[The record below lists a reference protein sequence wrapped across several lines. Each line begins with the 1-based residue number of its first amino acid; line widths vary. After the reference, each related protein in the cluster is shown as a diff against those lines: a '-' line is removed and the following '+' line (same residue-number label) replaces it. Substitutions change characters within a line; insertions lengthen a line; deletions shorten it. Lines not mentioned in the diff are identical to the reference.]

1 MCYHPGVPR
10 PLHIGLVFDTSLGKQ
25 RSVLRGIMH
34 YAQTRPRWTFVLD
47 DAAGLTRHTLD
58 AMHLEGLIAY
68 VGTQKLADEL
78 LRRRRPVV
86 NVSSLLPGAPFPR
99 VMADHRRIGRMA
111 FDHLRGCGLAHF
123 GFLGHAGHLYS
134 TEREAGFRDGLDQH
148 AARSGPVDEPS
159 HASLKSQRGNGKEP
173 PGARMTYHRHLIP
186 SSTSFLRQARRLAV
200 NSGLIDW
207 LQSLPKPVGVF
218 ASHDIWGV
226 PIVEAC
232 RRGGLRVPDEVAVI
246 GVDNDDLLCL
256 LSRPSLSS
264 VVVADERI
272 GYEAAAL
279 LDRLLRGEK
288 QPTRATLVAPTGV
301 VTRQSSDMLA
311 GGDPDLTAAVRFI
324 RDHAHQPLHVED
336 VLRQVR
342 VSRRSLELKF
352 RTVLRRGIAEE
363 LRRVHLERARQLLAS
378 TSLPVGEVAE
388 RAGFASVY
396 YMSRIFRTQLN
407 QTPTAYRRQFHS

>member
-1 MCYHPGVPR
+1 
-10 PLHIGLVFDTSLGKQ
+10 VFDTSLGKQ

-34 YAQTRPRWTFVLD
+34 YAQSRPCWTFVLN
-47 DAAGLTRHTLD
+47 DAAGLVRHTRD
-58 AMHLEGLIAY
+58 TMRPEGLIAY

-78 LRRRRPVV
+78 QRRRQPVV
-86 NVSSLLPGAPFPR
+86 NVSSLLPRAPFPR

-111 FDHLRGCGLAHF
+111 FDHLRDCGLTHF

-134 TEREAGFRDGLDQH
+134 TEREAGFREGLTRQGDNDDSVDG
-148 AARSGPVDEPS
+148 PS
-159 HASLKSQRGNGKEP
+159 YISSKRQRGDGSEP
-173 PGARMTYHRHLIP
+173 LGVRMTYHRHLIP

-207 LQSLPKPVGVF
+207 LGSLPKPVGVF

-226 PIVEAC
+226 PVVEAC

-246 GVDNDDLLCL
+246 GVDNDDLLCQL
-256 LSRPSLSS
+256 ARPSLSS

-279 LDRLLRGEK
+279 LDRLLRGAK
-288 QPTRATLVAPTGV
+288 QPTQPTLVAPTGV

-311 GGDPDLTAAVRFI
+311 GGDPDLSAAVRFI
-324 RDHAHQPLHVED
+324 RDHAHQPVHVED

-363 LRRVHLERARQLLAS
+363 LRRVHLERARLLLAS
-378 TSLPVGEVAE
+378 TSLSVGQVAE
-388 RAGFASVY
+388 RAGFTSVY
-396 YMSRIFRTQLN
+396 YLSRIFRAQMN
-407 QTPTAYRRQFHS
+407 QTPTAYRRQFHN

>member
-1 MCYHPGVPR
+1 MPQ

-47 DAAGLTRHTLD
+47 DAVGLTRHTLET
-58 AMHLEGLIAY
+58 MHPEGVIAY

-78 LRRRRPVV
+78 QRQRRPVV
-86 NVSSLLPGAPFPR
+86 NVSSLLPRAPFPR

-111 FDHLRGCGLAHF
+111 FDHLRDCGLAHF

-134 TEREAGFRDGLDQH
+134 TEREAGFREGLLHH
-148 AARSGPVDEPS
+148 A
-159 HASLKSQRGNGKEP
+159 NGRAEAP
-173 PGARMTYHRHLIP
+173 QPAATCHRYLIP

-200 NSGLIDW
+200 NPGLIDW
-207 LQSLPKPVGVF
+207 LRSLPKPVGVF

-226 PIVEAC
+226 PVVEAC

-246 GVDNDDLLCL
+246 GVDNDDLLCQL
-256 LSRPSLSS
+256 ARPSLSS

-272 GYEAAAL
+272 GFEAASL
-279 LDRLLRGEK
+279 LDRLLRGAEV
-288 QPTRATLVAPTGV
+288 PTRPTLVAPTGV
-301 VTRQSSDMLA
+301 VTRQSSDVLA
-311 GGDPDLTAAVRFI
+311 GGDPDLSAAVRFI

-336 VLRQVR
+336 VLRQVG

-363 LRRVHLERARQLLAS
+363 LRRVHLERAKQLLAS

-396 YMSRIFRTQLN
+396 YMSRTFRAQTRL
-407 QTPTAYRRQFHS
+407 TPTAYRRQFHN

>member
-1 MCYHPGVPR
+1 MPP

-47 DAAGLTRHTLD
+47 DAAGLTHHTLQT
-58 AMHLEGLIAY
+58 MHPEGLIAY
-68 VGTQKLADEL
+68 VGTQKLANRL
-78 LRRRRPVV
+78 QRQQRPVV
-86 NVSSLLPGAPFPR
+86 NVSSLLPRAPFPR

-111 FDHLRGCGLAHF
+111 FDHLRDCGLSHF

-134 TEREAGFRDGLDQH
+134 TEREAGFCEGLAEH
-148 AARSGPVDEPS
+148 AAAAGRHIAAPRSSPLPS
-159 HASLKSQRGNGKEP
+159 TAKRGRP
-173 PGARMTYHRHLIP
+173 RTSRTSYHRYLIP

-200 NSGLIDW
+200 NAGLIDW
-207 LQSLPKPVGVF
+207 LRSLPRPVGVF

-226 PIVEAC
+226 PVVEAC
-232 RRGGLRVPDEVAVI
+232 RRGRLRVPDEVAVI
-246 GVDNDDLLCL
+246 GVDNDDLLCQL
-256 LSRPSLSS
+256 ARPSLSS
-264 VVVADERI
+264 VVVADEQI

-279 LDRLLRGEK
+279 LDRLMRGAK
-288 QPTRATLVAPTGV
+288 YPRLPTLVAPTGV

-311 GGDPDLTAAVRFI
+311 GGDPDLSAAVRFI
-324 RDHAHQPLHVED
+324 RERAHLPLRVED
-336 VLRQVR
+336 VLRQVG
-342 VSRRSLELKF
+342 VSRRSLELRF

-363 LRRVHLERARQLLAS
+363 LRRVHLERAKQLLAT

-396 YMSRIFRTQLN
+396 YMSRIFRSQTN
-407 QTPTAYRRQFHS
+407 QTPTAYRRQFHD